1 MSEGRNKLN
10 DFLLLQSLLG
20 GSSKIEEKTSRM
32 KQARDKN
39 ISKNKS
45 IHKPTIVKKVEE
57 RDTLSVFHSTVI
69 E

>member
-10 DFLLLQSLLG
+10 DFLLLQSFLG

-39 ISKNKS
+39 ISK
-45 IHKPTIVKKVEE
+45 
-57 RDTLSVFHSTVI
+57 
-69 E
+69 